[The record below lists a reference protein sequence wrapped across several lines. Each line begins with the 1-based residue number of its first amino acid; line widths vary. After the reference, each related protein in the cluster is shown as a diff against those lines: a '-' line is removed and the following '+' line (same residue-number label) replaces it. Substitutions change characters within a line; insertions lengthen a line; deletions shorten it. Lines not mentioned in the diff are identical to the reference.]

1 MISEKLKRL
10 LYLLEWEAKKKPKTF
25 RYGNTIVK
33 ELGRGQDFK
42 EVRKYNLGDDT
53 RFIDWNVTSRI
64 GELFVREY
72 FEERDSS
79 ILILLDRSAS
89 MEGTNLFLT
98 LQIAT
103 FLSLFHLKQGNQL
116 IFVTF
121 SENLSFDKAIVKNE
135 SDLIRKIN
143 QIEKQT
149 ISDKTNYVRTFES
162 IIRLFPKHKT
172 TYWIS
177 DFVNFKGFGEFTNLS
192 KQWDQTAIFIEHAL
206 DQIILPKYFFCFER
220 IDRENQTQI
229 TKSSS
234 FQEDLRAVKKAF
246 NNQVITVRSEDDFA
260 NKIQILHS
268 ISK

>member
-1 MISEKLKRL
+1 M
-10 LYLLEWEAKKKPKTF
+10 
-25 RYGNTIVK
+25 
-33 ELGRGQDFK
+33 
-42 EVRKYNLGDDT
+42 
-53 RFIDWNVTSRI
+53 
-64 GELFVREY
+64 
-72 FEERDSS
+72 
-79 ILILLDRSAS
+79 DRSAS
-89 MEGTNLFLT
+89 MDGTNLFLT

-143 QIEKQT
+143 QIEKQA

-177 DFVNFKGFGEFTNLS
+177 DFVNFKGFGEFANLS

-206 DQIILPKYFFCFER
+206 DQIILPKYFFLF
-220 IDRENQTQI
+220 
-229 TKSSS
+229 
-234 FQEDLRAVKKAF
+234 
-246 NNQVITVRSEDDFA
+246 
-260 NKIQILHS
+260 
-268 ISK
+268 